1 MVHYT
6 ISEVRN
12 AGLAEARYQV
22 GGAREVLRKSTGVL
36 GPFDIFLSHSFHD
49 AELILGVRTIL
60 QRAGKRVYVDWIDDP
75 ELDRTKV
82 SKLTASRLRER
93 MNQCSSLIYAATKAA
108 TFSKW
113 MPWELGYFD
122 GRKNAESVAI
132 MPLVSYPGESL
143 GQEYLGLYPTLERA
157 SAVRPSPVVTSR
169 GRYGSMQ
176 KSLDDLTNGR
186 GGTAWRSI

>member
-12 AGLAEARYQV
+12 TGLAEAKYQV
-22 GGAREVLRKSTGVL
+22 GGAREVLRKSTGLL

-49 AELILGVRTIL
+49 AELILGVRAIL

-82 SKLTASRLRER
+82 SRATASRLRER
-93 MNQCSSLIYAATKAA
+93 MNQCSSLIYAATKASSS
-108 TFSKW
+108 SKW
-113 MPWELGYFD
+113 MPWDLGYFD
-122 GRKNAESVAI
+122 GRKSAESVAI

-143 GQEYLGLYPTLERA
+143 GQEYLDLYPTLERP
-157 SAVRPSPVVTSR
+157 STVRPSPIVTR
-169 GRYGSMQ
+169 RRQYGSTQ
-176 KSLDDLTNGR
+176 KSLDDLVKGR
-186 GGTAWRSI
+186 GGAAWRSI